1 MKPEKRDFRTLGI
14 LWLAYGCLR
23 IVEVAAIVAFSG
35 TFALMWGAL
44 LDRVPNPLAWMAAFH
59 VGLVLAA
66 AWCIVSA
73 FFSFVA
79 GIALIRNWA
88 PGRADTLVAALL
100 ALPDLPLGIVLGV
113 YTVAALMV
121 RTAAVM
127 ERPRPQSH
135 IVIPLVPQGS
145 R

>member
-14 LWLAYGCLR
+14 LWIAYGCLR
-23 IVEVAAIVAFSG
+23 IVEVAVIVAFSG
-35 TFALMWGAL
+35 TFTVMWGAL
-44 LDRVPNPLAWMAAFH
+44 LDRVPSPLPWMTAFH

-79 GIALIRNWA
+79 GIALLRNWT
-88 PGRADTLVAALL
+88 PGRADTLVAGLL
-100 ALPDLPLGIVLGV
+100 ALPDLPFGIILGV
-113 YTVAALMV
+113 YTIAALV
-121 RTAAVM
+121 ARAAVVP
-127 ERPRPQSH
+127 ERPRSQSH